1 MNVKNF
7 FQIAISAIIIL
18 ILVTFY
24 YNFLRQDVK
33 EASEIDKTEENQI
46 SISISENSN
55 ELNNIEY
62 NSIDSDG
69 NSYYLNA
76 KKALIKLDEEKKNE
90 VLLEDVTSIINLKER
105 GIIYIKSKNAS
116 YNKQTNDTLFYKDVE
131 INYLDS
137 AIVSDNLDLIFS
149 EKISKIYNNV
159 VYNSKN
165 FNLNTDNIFIDM
177 VSGDIKMNMKNKSSK
192 VKFTT
197 NYEFIN

>member
-33 EASEIDKTEENQI
+33 EASEFDKTEENQI

-177 VSGDIKMNMKNKSSK
+177 VSGDIKMNMRNKSSK

>member
-1 MNVKNF
+1 MNVKNY
-7 FQIAISAIIIL
+7 FQIAISVIIIL
-18 ILVTFY
+18 ILVSFY
-24 YNFLRQDVK
+24 YNFLRQDAK
-33 EASEIDKTEENQI
+33 EASDFDKNKKNEI

-90 VLLEDVTSIINLKER
+90 VLLEDVTSIINLKEK

-116 YNKQTNDTLFYKDVE
+116 YNKQTNDTFFYKDVE
-131 INYLDS
+131 INYLDNS
-137 AIVSDNLDLIFS
+137 IASDNLDLIFS
-149 EKISKIYNNV
+149 EKISNIYNNV
-159 VYNSKN
+159 VYKN
-165 FNLNTDNIFIDM
+165 KNLNLITDNIFIDM
-177 VSGDIKMNMKNKSSK
+177 VSGDINMKMKNKSSK
-192 VKFTT
+192 VKFTA

>member
-33 EASEIDKTEENQI
+33 EASEFDKTEENQI

>member
-1 MNVKNF
+1 MNVKNY
-7 FQIAISAIIIL
+7 FQIAISVIIIL
-18 ILVTFY
+18 ILVSFY
-24 YNFLRQDVK
+24 YNFLRQDAK
-33 EASEIDKTEENQI
+33 EASDFDKNKKNEI

-90 VLLEDVTSIINLKER
+90 VLLEDVTSIINLKEK

-116 YNKQTNDTLFYKDVE
+116 YNKQTNDTFFYKDVE
-131 INYLDS
+131 INYLDNS
-137 AIVSDNLDLIFS
+137 IASDNLDLIFS
-149 EKISKIYNNV
+149 EKISNIYNNV
-159 VYNSKN
+159 VYKN
-165 FNLNTDNIFIDM
+165 KNLNLITDNIFIDM
-177 VSGDIKMNMKNKSSK
+177 VSGDINMKMKNKSSK

>member
-1 MNVKNF
+1 M
-7 FQIAISAIIIL
+7 Q
-18 ILVTFY
+18 
-24 YNFLRQDVK
+24 
-33 EASEIDKTEENQI
+33 
-46 SISISENSN
+46 
-55 ELNNIEY
+55 
-62 NSIDSDG
+62 
-69 NSYYLNA
+69 

-105 GIIYIKSKNAS
+105 GIIYNKSKNAS

-177 VSGDIKMNMKNKSSK
+177 VSGDIKMNMKIK
-192 VKFTT
+192 VVK
-197 NYEFIN
+197 

>member
-33 EASEIDKTEENQI
+33 EASEFDKTEENQI

-76 KKALIKLDEEKKNE
+76 KKALIKLDEEKKM
-90 VLLEDVTSIINLKER
+90 K
-105 GIIYIKSKNAS
+105 
-116 YNKQTNDTLFYKDVE
+116 FY
-131 INYLDS
+131 LR
-137 AIVSDNLDLIFS
+137 
-149 EKISKIYNNV
+149 
-159 VYNSKN
+159 
-165 FNLNTDNIFIDM
+165 T
-177 VSGDIKMNMKNKSSK
+177 
-192 VKFTT
+192 
-197 NYEFIN
+197 

>member
-1 MNVKNF
+1 MNIKNY

-18 ILVTFY
+18 ILVAFY
-24 YNFLRQDVK
+24 YNFFRQDAGVV
-33 EASEIDKTEENQI
+33 SDFDRTEQNQI

-62 NSIDSDG
+62 NSIDSAG

-76 KKALIKLDEEKKNE
+76 KKALVKLDEEKKNE

-105 GIIYIKSKNAS
+105 GIVYIKSKNAS
-116 YNKQTNDTLFYKDVE
+116 YNKQTNDTFFYKDVE

-137 AIVSDNLDLIFS
+137 SIASDNLDLIFS

-159 VYNSKN
+159 VYKSKN
-165 FNLNTDNIFIDM
+165 LNLNTDNIFIDM
-177 VSGDIKMNMKNKSSK
+177 VSGDIKMKMKNKNSK
-192 VKFTT
+192 VKFTA

>member
-33 EASEIDKTEENQI
+33 EASEFDKTEENQI

-149 EKISKIYNNV
+149 EKVSKIYNNV

-177 VSGDIKMNMKNKSSK
+177 VIGDIKMNMKNKSSK

>member
-33 EASEIDKTEENQI
+33 EASEFDKTEENQI

-76 KKALIKLDEEKKNE
+76 KKP
-90 VLLEDVTSIINLKER
+90 
-105 GIIYIKSKNAS
+105 
-116 YNKQTNDTLFYKDVE
+116 
-131 INYLDS
+131 
-137 AIVSDNLDLIFS
+137 
-149 EKISKIYNNV
+149 
-159 VYNSKN
+159 
-165 FNLNTDNIFIDM
+165 
-177 VSGDIKMNMKNKSSK
+177 
-192 VKFTT
+192 
-197 NYEFIN
+197 

>member
-33 EASEIDKTEENQI
+33 EAAEFDKTEENQI

>member
-33 EASEIDKTEENQI
+33 EASEFDKTEENQI

-76 KKALIKLDEEKKNE
+76 KKSLDKIGRRKK
-90 VLLEDVTSIINLKER
+90 K
-105 GIIYIKSKNAS
+105 
-116 YNKQTNDTLFYKDVE
+116 
-131 INYLDS
+131 
-137 AIVSDNLDLIFS
+137 
-149 EKISKIYNNV
+149 
-159 VYNSKN
+159 
-165 FNLNTDNIFIDM
+165 
-177 VSGDIKMNMKNKSSK
+177 
-192 VKFTT
+192 
-197 NYEFIN
+197 

>member
-7 FQIAISAIIIL
+7 FKIAISAIIIL

-33 EASEIDKTEENQI
+33 EAAEFDKTEENQI

-90 VLLEDVTSIINLKER
+90 GLLEDVTSIINLKER

>member
-33 EASEIDKTEENQI
+33 EASEFDKTEENQI

-149 EKISKIYNNV
+149 EKVSKIYNNV

>member
-33 EASEIDKTEENQI
+33 EASEFDKTEENQI

-62 NSIDSDG
+62 NSIDSDW

-177 VSGDIKMNMKNKSSK
+177 VIGDIKMNMKNKSSK

>member
-1 MNVKNF
+1 M
-7 FQIAISAIIIL
+7 
-18 ILVTFY
+18 TFY

-33 EASEIDKTEENQI
+33 EASEFDKTEENQI